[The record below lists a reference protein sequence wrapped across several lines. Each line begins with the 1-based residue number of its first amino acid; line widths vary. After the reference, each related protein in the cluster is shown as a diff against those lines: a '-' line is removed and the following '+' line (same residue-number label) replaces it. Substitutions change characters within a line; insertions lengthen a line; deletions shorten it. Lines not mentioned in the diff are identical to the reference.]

1 MPIGI
6 AIRKSVQVGAVP
18 KKLRFSL
25 RISGLNTRNAPA
37 TTSASWLMKSI
48 TASTTLTL
56 TASLTPRTFTSASS
70 AIRITAKTTSPGAV
84 LNQSS
89 RPRPPA

>member
-1 MPIGI
+1 MPTGI

-18 KKLRFSL
+18 KKLRFSI
-25 RISGLNTRNAPA
+25 RISGLRTRNTPA

-56 TASLTPRTFTSASS
+56 TASFTPRTFTSASS
-70 AIRITAKTTSPGAV
+70 AIRMTAKTMSPGAV
-84 LNQSS
+84 LNQST
-89 RPRPPA
+89 PRPPA